1 MDSDK
6 AARPARPGRS
16 ALLRGAAFVAVALM
30 CSGCMFAAK
39 KEAVGDVPTD
49 YRLRHPIAIKEANRS
64 LEVFVGSRR
73 GSLNPAQRADVA
85 GFASSWRREAT
96 GGIIVN
102 VPAGTPNA
110 RAAHDS
116 LREIRSILAGHGVR
130 PGAIEVRSYAPDN
143 PARLATVRLTYPRM
157 AAQAGPCGLWP
168 DDLGPTT
175 NPKYNSNE
183 PHWNHGCATQR
194 NLAAMVANP
203 SDLVQPRAEDP
214 VHAARRTTVLEK
226 YRLGAPTA
234 TTYPAAEKGTV
245 SDIGK

>member
-1 MDSDK
+1 MDSDM
-6 AARPARPGRS
+6 AARPVRSGRS
-16 ALLRGAAFVAVALM
+16 AVLRGAALLSLALL

-39 KEAVGDVPTD
+39 KEVVGDVPTD

-73 GSLNPAQRADVA
+73 GSLNPVQRADVA
-85 GFASSWRREAT
+85 GFASTWRNEAT
-96 GGIIVN
+96 GGIIIN

-116 LREIRSILAGHGVR
+116 VREIRSILTAHGVR
-130 PGAIEVRSYAPDN
+130 PGAMEVRPYTPEN
-143 PARLATVRLTYPRM
+143 PARLATVRLTYSRM

-203 SDLVQPRAEDP
+203 SDLVQPRSEAP
-214 VHAARRTTVLEK
+214 VHSARRTTVIER
-226 YRLGAPTA
+226 YRLGTYTG
-234 TTYPAAEKGTV
+234 TTYPTADKGTV